1 MFGLGGFS
9 CRQGSA
15 SSAGLCL
22 QRFLGAG
29 GGEYSGIY
37 SGKTLQGDVM
47 GDSEVLV

>member
-15 SSAGLCL
+15 FSAGLSL
-22 QRFLGAG
+22 QRFVGAG

-37 SGKTLQGDVM
+37 SVNSLQRDVM
-47 GDSEVLV
+47 GDSEVLD